1 MTTRRLWAAWLVLS
15 TSAIGVGCDEA
26 DKSAQG
32 AAATLEDHCAELVTK
47 VKEQCGEDSPAY
59 KAQKRLYLDSAPA
72 GEPQGDADAQ
82 MRVRRLLACKAGLA
96 SANEKLD
103 YSEPPSFV
111 VGDDPE
117 MKQFAEEAKHNYEA
131 RKAAYEKMT
140 PEERKKDEAAQLEQ
154 RCQLWVLG

>member
-1 MTTRRLWAAWLVLS
+1 MRTRRLTIAWIALS
-15 TSAIGVGCDEA
+15 TLAVGCDEPE
-26 DKSAQG
+26 KGAQEP
-32 AAATLEDHCAELVTK
+32 ALTLEDHCAELVTK

-59 KAQKRLYLDSAPA
+59 KAQKRLYLDNAPA
-72 GEPQGDADAQ
+72 GEPESDADAQ

-103 YSEPPSFV
+103 YSEPPSFF
-111 VGDDPE
+111 VGSDPE
-117 MKQFAEEAKHNYEA
+117 MQQYAEQAKQHYEA

-140 PEERKKDEAAQLEQ
+140 PEERKKDEAAQIEQ